1 MSGLFSFCQKGQKEK
16 VHQKIH
22 QIQEKMTEITPEMLD
37 VIEKVKGK
45 RNPALWDVRCEQ
57 YLANMK
63 KGTVKKS
70 TTS

>member
-1 MSGLFSFCQKGQKEK
+1 
-16 VHQKIH
+16 
-22 QIQEKMTEITPEMLD
+22 MTEITDEMLD

-45 RNPALWDVRCEQ
+45 RNPALWDNRCEQ
-57 YLANMK
+57 YMRNNP

>member
-1 MSGLFSFCQKGQKEK
+1 
-16 VHQKIH
+16 
-22 QIQEKMTEITPEMLD
+22 MTEITPEMLD

-45 RNPALWDVRCEQ
+45 LNHDLWDPRCEQ
-57 YLANMK
+57 YLANIK

>member
-1 MSGLFSFCQKGQKEK
+1 
-16 VHQKIH
+16 
-22 QIQEKMTEITPEMLD
+22 MTEITPEMLD

-45 RNPALWDVRCEQ
+45 RNPALWDPRCEQ
-57 YLANMK
+57 YQVKNK